1 MINLRPYQRD
11 AINAT
16 LDYWAAGG
24 GNPLVVMATGT
35 GKSVVIA
42 TAVRELLESFPDMRV
57 IMLTHVKELVAQN
70 AKAMLN
76 VWPQA
81 PIGINSAGLGRRDK
95 RSQILFASI
104 QSVHK
109 ESAATLGRRDLILVD
124 EAHLIPRSGSGM
136 YLSFIERMREDVPD
150 LRVAGYTATPFRLGS
165 GRLDMGD
172 DRIFDKIVYDY
183 GIAEGIRDG
192 YLSPLV
198 SKATATALDLSG
210 VKRAGGEF
218 VASSLEAA
226 IDQDWITRAAVG
238 EMIAFGE
245 NRRSWLVFAAGVDH
259 AFHLRDMIRQSGV
272 SCETV
277 TGETPNGERDR
288 IIREFKAGRIRCL
301 TNVGVL
307 TTGFDAPSVDLI
319 AMLRPTLSTGLY
331 IQMVGRTTRLAVGKD
346 NALILDFAG
355 NVRRHGP
362 VDAIAVSGGPKKKKE
377 GAATV
382 DEINAKECPDCQTLV
397 RLNTREC
404 PMCGHSWK
412 TETGP
417 KHDAHAD
424 GDSYIL
430 SSQAPDWRGVSDVA
444 LFQHVKPG
452 GRPSLRVEYRVG
464 ITVYCKWVCLEHD
477 RGSLPRRKAEEW
489 WRKMGGGTPP
499 DSIAEALQ
507 RQSDLR
513 LPDEIRIKPAGKY
526 FEIIGERHAKA
537 LEHA

>member
-1 MINLRPYQRD
+1 
-11 AINAT
+11 
-16 LDYWAAGG
+16 
-24 GNPLVVMATGT
+24 MATGT

-70 AKAMLN
+70 AKAMLAA
-76 VWPQA
+76 WPQA

-150 LRVAGYTATPFRLGS
+150 LRVAGYTATPYRLGS
-165 GRLDMGD
+165 GRLDKGE

-183 GIAEGIRDG
+183 GIGEGIKDG

-218 VASSLEAA
+218 VAASLEAA
-226 IDQDWITRAAVG
+226 IDQDWITRAAVS
-238 EMIAFGE
+238 EMAAFGE

-259 AFHLRDMIRQSGV
+259 AFHLRDMIRQSGI

-288 IIREFKAGRIRCL
+288 ILRDYKEGRTRCL

-307 TTGFDAPSVDLI
+307 TTGFDAPATDMIV
-319 AMLRPTLSTGLY
+319 MLRPTLSTGLY
-331 IQMVGRTTRLAVGKD
+331 VQMVGRGTRLADGKND
-346 NALILDFAG
+346 CLVLDFAG

-362 VDAIAVSGGPKKKKE
+362 VDAINITNERKKKKE
-377 GAATV
+377 GAV
-382 DEINAKECPDCQTLV
+382 EVNEIRAKECPDCQTLV
-397 RLNTREC
+397 ALNAREC
-404 PMCGHSWK
+404 PTCGHSWK
-412 TETGP
+412 SDDGP
-417 KHDAHAD
+417 KHDATAD

-430 SSQAPDWRGVSDVA
+430 SSAAPDWLRVGRVK
-444 LFQHVKPG
+444 FYRHEKPG
-452 GRPSLRVEYRVG
+452 GLPSLRVEYQVG
-464 ITVYCKWVCLEHD
+464 IAIYRKWVCLEHPP
-477 RGSLPRRKAEEW
+477 GSLPRRKAGEW
-489 WRKMGGGTPP
+489 WAKMGGGAPP
-499 DSIAEALQ
+499 ETVFEALS
-507 RQSDLR
+507 RWPELR

-526 FEIIGERHAKA
+526 FEIIGERHDKVNNMAEA
-537 LEHA
+537 AE

>member
-1 MINLRPYQRD
+1 MTTLRPYQRA
-11 AINAT
+11 AINAK
-16 LDYWAAGG
+16 LDYWAEGG

-57 IMLTHVKELVAQN
+57 LMLVHVRELVAQN
-70 AKAMLN
+70 AKAMLAA
-76 VWPQA
+76 WPQA

-95 RSQILFASI
+95 RSQVLCASI

-124 EAHLIPRSGSGM
+124 EAHLIPRAGSGM

-150 LRVAGYTATPFRLGS
+150 LRVAGYTATPYRLGS

-183 GIAEGIRDG
+183 GIGEGIKDG

-218 VASSLEAA
+218 VAASLEAA
-226 IDQDWITRAAVG
+226 IDQDWITESAVD
-238 EMIAFGE
+238 EMVAFGE
-245 NRRSWLVFAAGVDH
+245 NRRSWLAFAAGVDH
-259 AFHLRDMIRQSGV
+259 AFHLRDAIRRRGI

-288 IIREFKAGRIRCL
+288 IIRDFKEGRTRCL

-307 TTGFDAPSVDLI
+307 TTGFDAPSVDLV

-331 IQMVGRTTRLAVGKD
+331 IQMAGRATRLAPGKTD
-346 NALILDFAG
+346 AIILDFAG

-362 VDAIAVSGGPKKKKE
+362 VDAINITGGPKKKKE
-377 GAATV
+377 GAAEV
-382 DEINAKECPDCQTLV
+382 NEVRAKECPDCQTLV
-397 RLNTREC
+397 SLNAREC
-404 PMCGHSWK
+404 PSCGHSWK
-412 TETGP
+412 TEEAGP
-417 KHDAHAD
+417 KHDATAD
-424 GDSYIL
+424 GEAHIL
-430 SSQAPDWRGVSDVA
+430 SINAPDWSPVAGVTMVR
-444 LFQHVKPG
+444 HNKPG

-464 ITVYCKWVCLEHD
+464 VVVYRKWVCLEHD
-477 RGSLPRRKAEEW
+477 PGSLPRRKAEQW
-489 WRKMGGGTPP
+489 WRKLSGGEPP
-499 DSIAEALQ
+499 PETIDEALQ
-507 RQSDLR
+507 RQRELR
-513 LPDEIRIKPAGKY
+513 LPDEIRVKPAGKY
-526 FEIIGERHAKA
+526 FEIVGERHTEAA
-537 LEHA
+537 